1 MRRSAGERSR
11 RLRTA
16 AFLALGASLAARG
29 AAVAAAASAANPP
42 AAIPPG
48 ASATRGGP
56 ATPAAPA
63 DTPSFSDEIGV
74 SWVLVP
80 VLVRSRNGYL
90 DGLRRDDFHLSVD
103 GRPVRFKDFER
114 RGEAAVSLVFLQ
126 DLSGSMAIGG
136 RLEASQQAVSYFLD
150 QAQPGDEFAIAS
162 FAGTSTNVDVPYT
175 EDLATLREAVASWEG
190 YGRTALH
197 DAVAWLPEITLSG
210 RSVKRAA
217 VLISDGVDNASTMT
231 AAEARDL
238 VRRAEL
244 PVYVIGLESG
254 DPYEVDAAGKKLY
267 RYADVLNLLAY
278 MTGGRYFS
286 VRGPEDLKE
295 VCATIEEELH
305 RQYILGFETVANGH
319 SKFREI
325 DVKVDNSKA
334 IRVLTRRGYEGLPPA
349 E

>member
-1 MRRSAGERSR
+1 M
-11 RLRTA
+11 
-16 AFLALGASLAARG
+16 
-29 AAVAAAASAANPP
+29 
-42 AAIPPG
+42 
-48 ASATRGGP
+48 
-56 ATPAAPA
+56 
-63 DTPSFSDEIGV
+63 
-74 SWVLVP
+74 P

-334 IRVLTRRGYEGLPPA
+334 IRVLTRRGYEGLLPA